1 MDIRKIKKLIE
12 MLEESQLSE
21 IEITEG
27 EESIRLSRGAPS
39 AGAGAGAPLLS
50 QPLAPVSVPVEA
62 AAVHA
67 PQPATP
73 APAPEVTQTL
83 DTAGAVN
90 SPMVGTFYASPNPDS
105 KPYVEIGSRVSVGDT
120 LCMIEA
126 MKIFNQVDAEVSG
139 VVKKILK
146 SSGDPVEYGETLF
159 VIEEDGG

>member
-27 EESIRLSRGAPS
+27 EESIRLSRG
-39 AGAGAGAPLLS
+39 GASAGAPLLS

-62 AAVHA
+62 APVHA

-83 DTAGAVN
+83 DTAGTVN

>member
-27 EESIRLSRGAPS
+27 EESIRLSRGSPS
-39 AGAGAGAPLLS
+39 AS
-50 QPLAPVSVPVEA
+50 APVLTHPITPVSASLEAVSGHVPE
-62 AAVHA
+62 
-67 PQPATP
+67 PATP
-73 APAPEVTQTL
+73 APEVAQTY
-83 DTAGAVN
+83 DTAGAVC

-105 KPYVEIGSRVSVGDT
+105 KPYVEIGSRISVGDT

-126 MKIFNQVDAEVSG
+126 MKIFNQVDAEVNG
-139 VVKKILK
+139 VIKKILK

>member
-27 EESIRLSRGAPS
+27 EESIRLSRGAAS
-39 AGAGAGAPLLS
+39 AGAGAPLLS
-50 QPLAPVSVPVEA
+50 QLLGPVSVP
-62 AAVHA
+62 VHA

-73 APAPEVTQTL
+73 APTPEVTQTL
-83 DTAGAVN
+83 DAVGTVN

>member
-27 EESIRLSRGAPS
+27 EESIRLSRGAAS
-39 AGAGAGAPLLS
+39 AGAPLLS

-62 AAVHA
+62 APVHA

>member
-27 EESIRLSRGAPS
+27 EESIRLSRGAPVPNTLMPPAAVVPSS
-39 AGAGAGAPLLS
+39 APAEVTSAYIPEPA
-50 QPLAPVSVPVEA
+50 VPVAKPGISEPDET
-62 AAVHA
+62 V
-67 PQPATP
+67 
-73 APAPEVTQTL
+73 
-83 DTAGAVN
+83 GAVC

-105 KPYVEIGSRVSVGDT
+105 KPYVEIGSRVSIGDT

-126 MKIFNQVDAEVSG
+126 MKIFNHVDAEVSG
-139 VVKKILK
+139 IVKKILK
-146 SSGDPVEYGETLF
+146 NSGDPVEYGETLF

>member
-27 EESIRLSRGAPS
+27 EESIRLSRGAAS
-39 AGAGAGAPLLS
+39 AGAPLLS

-62 AAVHA
+62 APVHA

-83 DTAGAVN
+83 DTAGTVN

-105 KPYVEIGSRVSVGDT
+105 KPYVEIGSRVGVGDT

-126 MKIFNQVDAEVSG
+126 MKIFNHVDAEVSG

-159 VIEEDGG
+159 VIEEDGS